1 VVDIKNFSWVVRCGV
16 GGSGGVGGGADL
28 EIEDGRRRGGN
39 GFLPA
44 LGSGGWG
51 FTMASRSQ
59 RLSEGTVDR
68 YLNNTVCVCVC
79 VIHLR

>member
-28 EIEDGRRRGGN
+28 EIEDGRRRGGK

-51 FTMASRSQ
+51 FTMA
-59 RLSEGTVDR
+59 GYVTVGWM
-68 YLNNTVCVCVC
+68 VA
-79 VIHLR
+79 